1 MNEYP
6 LIPRQV
12 LFGNPDRTNV
22 RLSPDGQYLSW
33 LAPVDGVLNLWLAP
47 RGDLGAARPVT
58 HDTGRGIQRYAWT
71 YTSTDLLYIQ
81 DQDGDENDRLYAVDL
96 AADEADAVRDLTPLE
111 GVQARIHHLSHKHP
125 GEILIALNDRDVQL
139 HDLYR
144 LDLRTGER
152 TLVQGNPG
160 FVDFL
165 TDDDLRVRAAVRQ
178 TPDGGIELLLPG
190 GDGAE
195 EWVLWQTIPYED
207 AMTTFPIEFDKSG
220 DVLFMTDSRGR
231 DTSALVA
238 HHIATGETALLA
250 QDPRADVAQG
260 LEHPTEKHIQAVAF
274 VYARKRWEVLDP
286 AIQPDLDR
294 LAAVADGEV
303 EVLSRTLDDS
313 AWIVAYVVDDGP
325 LRFYLYDR
333 EAGTVDLLF
342 TEREALL
349 GLPLVKMQALTI
361 DARDGQELV
370 VYLTLPPGSDSD
382 GDGVPDRPVPMVLS
396 PHGGPWWRD
405 TWGYNRNHQWLANR
419 GYAVLSVNFRAS
431 TGFGKAFLNAGNR
444 QWAGTVIEDQQ
455 DAVRWAIER
464 GIADPGKVAVMGG
477 SFGGYS
483 TLAGLVFSPELFAC
497 GVDLFG
503 PANLV
508 TLLETVPPY
517 WKPTYSM
524 LTTRIGD
531 PRTEEGRALLRA
543 HSPLTYADR
552 ICRPLLIGQGAN
564 DARVKQ
570 AESDQIVSALQEKGI
585 PVTYLLYP
593 DEGHGFV
600 RPENRLSFHA
610 VAERFLAEV
619 LGGRCEPVGDDLEGS
634 SMKVMVDGVGV
645 VA

>member
-1 MNEYP
+1 MSEYP
-6 LIPRQV
+6 LIPRQL

-22 RLSPDGQYLSW
+22 RLSPDGRYLSW

-47 RGDLGAARPVT
+47 RSDLDAAHPVT
-58 HDTGRGIQRYAWT
+58 HDTGRGIQHYAWA
-71 YTSTDLLYIQ
+71 YTSRDLLYIQ
-81 DQDGDENDRLYAVDL
+81 DKDGDENYRLYAVDL
-96 AADEADAVRDLTPLE
+96 NGTDEAVRELTPLE
-111 GVQARIHHLSHKHP
+111 GVQARIQQLTYRHP
-125 GEILIALNDRDVQL
+125 NELLIALNDRDVQL

-152 TLVQGNPG
+152 TLHQENPG
-160 FVDFL
+160 FAGFL
-165 TDDDLRVRAAVRQ
+165 TDDDLRVRAATRQ
-178 TPDGGIELLLPG
+178 TPDGGLEMLVPG
-190 GDGAE
+190 EGDSEGWV
-195 EWVLWQTIPYED
+195 EWGTIPPED
-207 AMTTFPIEFDKSG
+207 ALTTFPVGFDKSG
-220 DVLFMTDSRGR
+220 DVLFMVDSRGR
-231 DTSALVA
+231 DTAALVA
-238 HHIATGETALLA
+238 HNVTSGETALLA
-250 QDPRADVAQG
+250 QDPRSDVAQG

-286 AIQPDLDR
+286 AIEPDLEK

-303 EVLSRTLDDS
+303 EVISRTLDDS
-313 AWIVAYVVDDGP
+313 AWIVAYIVDDGP
-325 LRFYLYDR
+325 RRFYLYDR

-342 TEREALL
+342 TEREALA
-349 GLPLVKMQALTI
+349 GLPLAKMHALTLH
-361 DARDGQELV
+361 ARDGQELV
-370 VYLTLPPGSDSD
+370 VYLTLPLGSDAD
-382 GDGVPDRPVPMVLS
+382 GDGVPDRPVPMVLF

-405 TWGYNRNHQWLANR
+405 VWGYNRDHQWLANR

-431 TGFGKAFLNAGNR
+431 TGFGKAFLNAGDR

-455 DAVRWAIER
+455 DAVHWAIER
-464 GIADPGKVAVMGG
+464 GIADPAKVAVMGG

-483 TLAGLVFSPELFAC
+483 TLAGLAFAPELYAC

-517 WKPTYSM
+517 WKPTFNR
-524 LTTRIGD
+524 LATRVGD

-570 AESDQIVSALQEKGI
+570 AESDQIVGALQSKGI

-634 SMKVMVDGVGV
+634 SMEVVVDGVGV
-645 VA
+645 VD

>member
-12 LFGNPDRTNV
+12 LFGNPDRANV
-22 RLSPDGQYLSW
+22 QLSPDGAHLSW
-33 LAPVDGVLNLWLAP
+33 LAPLDGVLNLWLAP
-47 RGDLGAARPVT
+47 RGDLDAAWPVT
-58 HDTGRGIQRYAWT
+58 HDTGRGIQRYWWT
-71 YTSTDLLYIQ
+71 YTSRDLLYIQ
-81 DQDGDENDRLYAVDL
+81 DKDGDENYRLYAVDL
-96 AADEADAVRDLTPLE
+96 AESVRDLTPLE
-111 GVQARIHHLSHKHP
+111 GVQARIQQLSYKHP
-125 GEILIALNDRDVQL
+125 DELLVALNDRDVQL

-152 TLVQGNPG
+152 TLVQENPG
-160 FVDFL
+160 FAHFL
-165 TDDDLRVRAAVRQ
+165 TDDDLRVRAAARQ
-178 TPDGGIELLLPG
+178 TRDGGMELLVPG
-190 GDGAE
+190 EEDHQ
-195 EWVLWQTIPYED
+195 EWVLWQAIPPED
-207 AMTTFPIEFDKSG
+207 AMTTSPIHFDKSG
-220 DVLFMTDSRGR
+220 EILYFVDSRGR
-231 DTSALVA
+231 DTAALVA
-238 HHIATGETALLA
+238 HHTRTGEATLLA
-250 QDPRADVAQG
+250 ADPRADVAQG
-260 LEHPTEKHIQAVAF
+260 LEHPTEKHVQAVAF

-286 AIQPDLDR
+286 AIEPDLEK

-303 EVLSRTLDDS
+303 EVVSRTLDDS
-313 AWIVAYVVDDGP
+313 AWIVAYMMDDGP
-325 LRFYLYDR
+325 LRYYLYDR
-333 EAGTVDLLF
+333 EAGSVDFLF
-342 TEREALL
+342 TVREALV
-349 GLPLVKMQALTI
+349 GLPLVKMHADTI
-361 DARDGQELV
+361 QARDGQELV

-382 GDGVPDRPVPMVLS
+382 GDGVPAHPVPMVLF

-405 TWGYNRNHQWLANR
+405 FWGYSPDHQWLANR
-419 GYAVLSVNFRAS
+419 GYAVLSVNFRSS
-431 TGFGKAFLNAGNR
+431 TGFGKAFLNAGNH

-455 DAVRWAIER
+455 DAVHWAIEG
-464 GIADPGKVAVMGG
+464 GIADPAKVAVMGG

-483 TLAGLVFSPELFAC
+483 TLAGLAFTPELYAC

-503 PANLV
+503 PVNLV

-517 WKPTYSM
+517 WKPM
-524 LTTRIGD
+524 FERLATRVGD

-570 AESDQIVSALQEKGI
+570 AESDQIVGALQAKGI

-610 VAERFLAEV
+610 IAERFLAEV

-634 SMKVMVDGVGV
+634 SIQVVVDGVGV
-645 VA
+645 VD

>member
-6 LIPRQV
+6 LIPRQI

-22 RLSPDGQYLSW
+22 RLSPDGAHLSW
-33 LAPVDGVLNLWLAP
+33 LAPLDGVLNLWLAP
-47 RGDLGAARPVT
+47 RGDLGAAHAVT
-58 HDTGRGIQRYAWT
+58 HDTGRGIHRYWWT
-71 YTSTDLLYIQ
+71 YTSADLLYVQ
-81 DQDGDENDRLYAVDL
+81 DRDGDENYHLYAVGL
-96 AADEADAVRDLTPLE
+96 AEVAVRDLTPLE
-111 GVQARIHHLSHKHP
+111 GVQARVQQLSHKHP
-125 GEILIALNDRDVQL
+125 DEVLVALNDRDKEL
-139 HDLYR
+139 HDVYR
-144 LDLRTGER
+144 LDLRTGAR
-152 TLVQGNPG
+152 TLVHENP
-160 FVDFL
+160 DFADWI
-165 TDDDLRVRAAVRQ
+165 TDDDMRIRAATRQ
-178 TPDGGIELLLPG
+178 TPDGGIEVLVPG
-190 GDGAE
+190 HADSAK
-195 EWVLWQTIPYED
+195 WTLWGTVPPED
-207 AMTTFPIEFDKSG
+207 ALTTFAVGFDRSG
-220 DVLFMTDSRGR
+220 DVLFMADSRGR
-231 DTSALVA
+231 NTSALVA
-238 HHIATGETALLA
+238 HNIRTGETALLA

-325 LRFYLYDR
+325 LGFYLYDR

-370 VYLTLPPGSDSD
+370 VYLTLPPGSDAD

-396 PHGGPWWRD
+396 PHGGPWGRD
-405 TWGYNRNHQWLANR
+405 VWGYNRDHQWLANR

-431 TGFGKAFLNAGNR
+431 TGFGKAFLNAGDR
-444 QWAGTVIEDQQ
+444 QWAGTIIEDQQ
-455 DAVRWAIER
+455 DAVGWAIGR
-464 GIADPGKVAVMGG
+464 GIADPDKVAVMGG

-517 WKPTYSM
+517 WKPTFEM
-524 LTTRIGD
+524 FATRIGD
-531 PRTEEGRALLRA
+531 PRTEEGRALLRT
-543 HSPLTYADR
+543 HSPLTYAER

-570 AESDQIVSALQEKGI
+570 AESDQIVGALQGKGI

-593 DEGHGFV
+593 DEGHGFA

-610 VAERFLAEV
+610 IAERFLAEV
-619 LGGRCEPVGDDLEGS
+619 LGGRCEPVGDDFEGS
-634 SMKVMVDGVGV
+634 SLQVVVDGVGV
-645 VA
+645 VD